1 MQRVVISD
9 DQLRAVIS
17 AVRSKRWAL
26 EASVKTAN
34 PERQTLHFLEDQLGF
49 ICGTADSY
57 VISPRTE

>member
-9 DQLRAVIS
+9 DQLRAVVR
-17 AVRSKRWAL
+17 AVQSKRWAL
-26 EASVKTAN
+26 EDSVNTEN
-34 PERQTLHFLEDQLGF
+34 PERQTLHGLEDTLGA